1 LFCRRVFVILG
12 MMVLSSSPFL
22 ETLELAVN
30 DQVTDAGM
38 HSIARTPCLR
48 SLTLRLCSQVT
59 DAGLTELVHSQ
70 KLDSLTIEGCACISP
85 QVAQGAARS
94 VHYSLESA
102 SRSRLSRI

>member
-1 LFCRRVFVILG
+1 LTLECVRILIQSCQILVLVLNGADFFDDEG

-30 DQVTDAGM
+30 D
-38 HSIARTPCLR
+38 
-48 SLTLRLCSQVT
+48 
-59 DAGLTELVHSQ
+59 Q